1 MWHIFEKR
9 IVQGYQKL
17 YFHTIQTWTSEFRTV
32 VRSLVSILHLPPT
45 FIFRHPHG
53 KSQPVQ
59 KRTISKISQPRPP
72 LKSIWRDA
80 KNPANCNANFYLS
93 TLLRGKTEALQT
105 SYQQNQLTKA
115 RTPFNFWCSKNIHRL
130 YVHWV
135 CETSISETRLIA
147 YSSRVAF
154 PLIGFSDLAVLV
166 AADGRH
172 LMQNWYE
179 KTFRRL
185 DFEITPLG
193 KKIRFP
199 EAVNCTYCA

>member
-1 MWHIFEKR
+1 M
-9 IVQGYQKL
+9 QK
-17 YFHTIQTWTSEFRTV
+17 W
-32 VRSLVSILHLPPT
+32 
-45 FIFRHPHG
+45 
-53 KSQPVQ
+53 
-59 KRTISKISQPRPP
+59 TISKISQPRPP
-72 LKSIWRDA
+72 LKSIWRDE

-115 RTPFNFWCSKNIHRL
+115 RSPVNFWCSKTSTGWT

-147 YSSRVAF
+147 NSSRVAF

-185 DFEITPLG
+185 DFE
-193 KKIRFP
+193 KKLDFLKLKS
-199 EAVNCTYCA
+199 VQCTLYIQCLDSESYLLAIANLMLSHWSMINKCNSEINSNENGLCIACN